1 MRGRVKSALM
11 YNDLFVSLFQSLHD
25 GGEKTKRHS
34 RGENVFCLVYRFTST
49 FAPSII

>member
-1 MRGRVKSALM
+1 MRCRVKSALM

-25 GGEKTKRHS
+25 GGEKTKRQS
-34 RGENVFCLVYRFTST
+34 RGENVFCFVYRFTST